1 MRHACRRNPATDR
14 IVAGIKADGVE
25 EFIGLLQQHVDEG
38 DFVGDEVAVIVGAI
52 DCGKEFFE
60 QLREGGRQMSIAT
73 YLNTGLAI
81 LGWAYIMVKT
91 GQWITKNALRQ
102 WDKRRKESRR
112 QKAVNEFYD
121 AFELNS
127 LGTLALPFAPATKGD
142 LTIMMFRS
150 EGTTNDNRDY

>member
-1 MRHACRRNPATDR
+1 
-14 IVAGIKADGVE
+14 
-25 EFIGLLQQHVDEG
+25 
-38 DFVGDEVAVIVGAI
+38 
-52 DCGKEFFE
+52 
-60 QLREGGRQMSIAT
+60 MSIAT

-150 EGTTNDNRDY
+150 EGDDK